1 MLLELTSGMINV
13 GDYAITMIIIKTKII
28 IIMITVATTTIQKKE
43 EKKKKEKK
51 AIGFVLGLWE
61 AFFFFS
67 FSFYLMMGVAH
78 GPGDHVAIA
87 FSLSGDMFRH

>member
-43 EKKKKEKK
+43 EKKKKKK
-51 AIGFVLGLWE
+51 KKKKKQSVSCWDCGRP
-61 AFFFFS
+61 FS
-67 FSFYLMMGVAH
+67 FLAL
-78 GPGDHVAIA
+78 A
-87 FSLSGDMFRH
+87 FT